1 MGNGRNVRA
10 CPGKFQAGLPE
21 QAGDTHVAIQDI
33 NARVALVGEHL
44 VPVEGV
50 VRLRTLFQVGVLE
63 RGNGQLAGDPVQFL
77 CADIRVPLQGKRLAA
92 PAPLRQ
98 QFPDLHRA
106 AAPGPEPGLPGL
118 PVIPD
123 FLQYHAVAEMPQ
135 RHAVGQPARLLRQCP
150 DHAEMQLLAAIG
162 HDDDLLRPQPA
173 DPVPD
178 PGQVGGRIVIAGI
191 AFLHDHRERV
201 AVNVKEAVQVGA
213 QGIIV
218 FYKQV
223 LLGQLHDDPG
233 QVIPVETLRAIM
245 GSVQADVELPVQA
258 MARMQGLVR
267 QRLPHGNG
275 LRVAGLQVVHFFG
288 GAARK
293 LSTGS
298 LQGAPP
304 GIQFF
309 HRLQRRG
316 LQAPEAGTVFL
327 LDHRNQ
333 HAEIGAPVPVMVLAQ
348 HLVTQ
353 EFQHPGNRV
362 ADDRRTHGAHVQ
374 VLGQVGTGIVHHDA
388 LRMRRPFHAAARVL
402 QRARQL

>member
-1 MGNGRNVRA
+1 
-10 CPGKFQAGLPE
+10 
-21 QAGDTHVAIQDI
+21 
-33 NARVALVGEHL
+33 
-44 VPVEGV
+44 
-50 VRLRTLFQVGVLE
+50 
-63 RGNGQLAGDPVQFL
+63 
-77 CADIRVPLQGKRLAA
+77 
-92 PAPLRQ
+92 
-98 QFPDLHRA
+98 
-106 AAPGPEPGLPGL
+106 
-118 PVIPD
+118 
-123 FLQYHAVAEMPQ
+123 
-135 RHAVGQPARLLRQCP
+135 
-150 DHAEMQLLAAIG
+150 MQLLAAIG
-162 HDDDLLRPQPA
+162 HDDDLLRAQPA

-191 AFLHDHRERV
+191 AFLHDHRQRV

-218 FYKQV
+218 FYQQA
-223 LLGQLHDDPG
+223 LFGQLTDDPG
-233 QVIPVETLRAIM
+233 QVIPVEALRAIM

-267 QRLPHGNG
+267 QRLPHGKG

-288 GAARK
+288 GAERK

-333 HAEIGAPVPVMVLAQ
+333 HAEIGAPVPVMILAQ

-353 EFQHPGNRV
+353 EFQYPGNRV
-362 ADDRRTHGAHVQ
+362 ADDRRAHGAHVQ
-374 VLGQVGTGIVHHDA
+374 VLGQVGAGIVHHDA
-388 LRMRRPFHAAARVL
+388 LRMRRPLHAATRVG
-402 QRARQL
+402 QRARQFREQRRILQPDVDETGSGNLDGLYQCARAGLTGDGFEIRPLPDRFNNRPGNFARAGLLPLRQQERQVGLVVTELPVLARRHLALERLPGARKTGRNGLVQYMPDRFDKTHVIDACFTP